1 MIAVKGGTMMR
12 VLRALGLTAAAAVLV
27 GAAAWAA
34 YLVSLLRLWGAAVR
48 STDPFDSSEP
58 I

>member
-1 MIAVKGGTMMR
+1 MK
-12 VLRALGLTAAAAVLV
+12 VLRALGVAAAAVV
-27 GAAAWAA
+27 VVSAAAGAV
-34 YLVSLLRLWGAAVR
+34 YLFSLLRLWGAAVR